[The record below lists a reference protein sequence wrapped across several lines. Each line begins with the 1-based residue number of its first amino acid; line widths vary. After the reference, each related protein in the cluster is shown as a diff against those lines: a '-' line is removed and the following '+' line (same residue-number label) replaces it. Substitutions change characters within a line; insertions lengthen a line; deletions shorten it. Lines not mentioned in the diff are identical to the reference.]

1 MFTFLQS
8 RSYLHRDQESL
19 NPLLISLGWWVP
31 STLPSILYCCTDRG
45 QAFRYLLD
53 LPLEIRQQIYKF
65 YLDSLP
71 LTYPDLLPP
80 LLLSSHQ
87 LHNEASIT
95 WRLSWHTAQ
104 FKFGGVRHLLRC
116 LTSITHPTLCKLRH
130 VSVTNHPLP
139 LSPESPHLSILSYG
153 SRQGFDIDDLLP
165 LFPGLQLST
174 LTIYD
179 PNYGHQGAIDCP
191 ETAYHALGAF
201 VHSQG
206 WKELIYFVP
215 RDWPLRSAYRRFQL
229 PQPST
234 WDALIKQRDG
244 IHSGAGVQIF
254 GVDTAKRRT
263 PISFTSPTSEQETSD
278 GDERYEQVE
287 VRLTR
292 GRDVKYVQES
302 GKCNSTIEYL
312 FKKYTWENMPRA
324 MMYVDGAK
332 DPTHWSWYS

>member
-1 MFTFLQS
+1 M
-8 RSYLHRDQESL
+8 
-19 NPLLISLGWWVP
+19 P
-31 STLPSILYCCTDRG
+31 STFASIPYCCTDSR

-53 LPLEIRQQIYKF
+53 LPFELRQQIYTF

-87 LHNEASIT
+87 LHDEASIT
-95 WRLSWHTAQ
+95 WRLSWPTAQ
-104 FKFGGVRHLLRC
+104 LKFGSITCLLHF
-116 LTSITHPTLCKLRH
+116 LTSIKHATLCKLRH
-130 VSVTNHPLP
+130 VSVTNHFLP
-139 LSPESPHLSILSYG
+139 LSPEPAHPFNICFG
-153 SRQGFDIDDLLP
+153 SRPVFSFDDILP

-179 PNYGHQGAIDCP
+179 SFHGHQGATGCP
-191 ETAYHALGAF
+191 DTAYITLRGLI
-201 VHSQG
+201 HSQG

-215 RDWPLRSAYRRFQL
+215 HDWPSRSAYRHFQL

-263 PISFTSPTSEQETSD
+263 PIAFTSPTSEQETSD
-278 GDERYEQVE
+278 GDQRYEQVG
-287 VRLTR
+287 VRLRR

-302 GKCNSTIEYL
+302 GKCDSTIAYL
-312 FKKYTWENMPRA
+312 FKKYTWENMPRDR
-324 MMYVDGAK
+324 MYMDGAK
-332 DPTHWSWYS
+332 DPTHWYWY